1 MINFE
6 LNGNSGKKCY
16 YSNTYFISTL
26 ALQLS
31 LLLQGGWGESSK
43 LVIGPISNH
52 LEEDDLELTT
62 TMQPMTTLPM
72 TTLLPDEIENNGSL
86 VIFDR
91 VYNEST

>member
-1 MINFE
+1 M
-6 LNGNSGKKCY
+6 
-16 YSNTYFISTL
+16 
-26 ALQLS
+26 
-31 LLLQGGWGESSK
+31 
-43 LVIGPISNH
+43 VIGPISNH